1 MLTGAIIAGGRGE
14 RLGGVDKA
22 LLTVAGRSLLE
33 RVIEHLRPQVQK
45 LVLVAHAPAA
55 TYAAF
60 GLPVLADQ
68 WPDRRGPL
76 AGVHAALQ
84 ASGSG
89 DVLCVPVDAV
99 WLPPDLAARLQ
110 AARQRDGQ
118 RAACVHD
125 GAGLQPVCCLLPSAW
140 AASAQEALTAGRHA
154 LHRWLQ
160 EQGVALAD
168 FSDWPCWAWS
178 LNTADER
185 REAEAKLAVQH
196 ET

>member
-22 LLTVAGRSLLE
+22 LLTVSGRSLLQ
-33 RVIEHLRPQVQK
+33 RVIERLRPQVQK
-45 LVLVAHAPAA
+45 LVLVANAPAE
-55 TYAAF
+55 TYASF

-84 ASGSG
+84 SCASG

-118 RAACVHD
+118 PAACVHD
-125 GAGLQPVCCLLPSAW
+125 GAGLQPVCCLLPAAW
-140 AASAQEALTAGRHA
+140 AVSAQEALAAGRLA

-168 FSDWPCWAWS
+168 FSDWPRWGWS
-178 LNTADER
+178 LNTAE
-185 REAEAKLAVQH
+185 ELQAAQAHLAAAA
-196 ET
+196 